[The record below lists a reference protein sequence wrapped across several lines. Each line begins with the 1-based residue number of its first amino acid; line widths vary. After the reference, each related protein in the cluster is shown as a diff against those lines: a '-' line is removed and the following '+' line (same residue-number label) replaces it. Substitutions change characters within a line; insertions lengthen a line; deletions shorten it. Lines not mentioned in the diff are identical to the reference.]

1 MACQQNEGEQMN
13 KIFDEDAIAELVKK
27 LEDDTSGKKAI
38 IMQQIMNACER
49 AGKEGFTLK
58 EISMIGTAG
67 FYLSQS
73 PELRHFFDQL
83 LSFDPDDTVY
93 H

>member
-1 MACQQNEGEQMN
+1 MNN
-13 KIFDEDAIAELVKK
+13 KIFDEDTIAEIVKK
-27 LEDDTSGKKAI
+27 IEGDTSGKMAA
-38 IMQQIMNACER
+38 IMQQIMNICER
-49 AGKEGFTLK
+49 AGKHGYSLK
-58 EISMIGTAG
+58 EISIIGTAG

-83 LSFDPDDTVY
+83 LSFDPDGTTY

>member
-1 MACQQNEGEQMN
+1 MN
-13 KIFDEDAIAELVKK
+13 KIFDEDAISALVKK
-27 LEDDTSGKKAI
+27 LEEDTSGRRAI

>member
-1 MACQQNEGEQMN
+1 MN
-13 KIFDEDAIAELVKK
+13 KIFDEDAINELVKK
-27 LEDDTSGKKAI
+27 LEADTSGKKGI

-49 AGKEGFTLK
+49 AGKAGFTLK

-83 LSFDPDDTVY
+83 LSFDPDGTTY